1 MALVLLNAGM
11 RRKVLVIEDEPVIA
25 EMICIMLEMEGLNV
39 ISLADTVTAKQK
51 LHGDEIGL
59 VLLDLHLKG
68 ESGQTMCEYIKGQG
82 DLKGIPVIL
91 VSANVDL
98 EKIKIA
104 CGADDHIAKPFELT
118 DFTSKVRQ
126 YAIS

>member
-1 MALVLLNAGM
+1 M
-11 RRKVLVIEDEPVIA
+11 RKKVLVIEDEPIIA
-25 EMICIMLEMEGLNV
+25 EMICIMLEIEGLSV
-39 ISLADTVTAKQK
+39 ISLADVVTAKQK
-51 LHGDEIGL
+51 LHSDEIGL
-59 VLLDLHLKG
+59 VLLDLNLKG

-126 YAIS
+126 YVLN

>member
-1 MALVLLNAGM
+1 MGNM
-11 RRKVLVIEDEPVIA
+11 KRKVLVIEDEPVIA

-51 LHGDEIGL
+51 LHSDEIGL

-126 YAIS
+126 YAIN

>member
-1 MALVLLNAGM
+1 MALVLRNAGM
-11 RRKVLVIEDEPVIA
+11 RKKVLVIEDEPVIA

-39 ISLADTVTAKQK
+39 ISLADTATAKQK
-51 LHGDEIGL
+51 LHGNEVGL
-59 VLLDLHLKG
+59 VLLDLNLKG
-68 ESGQTMCEYIKGQG
+68 ENGQTMCEYIKGQG

-126 YAIS
+126 YALN